1 MDERVTRLRTPEEC
15 DQFAMNVIDSF
26 PELAQEARRYAVE
39 LRAESYGAA
48 TAAEREALQAVY
60 AYERVISEKRGKTV
74 RATRTWQMIK
84 RHGLIA
90 AIERVVK
97 RKDVT
102 TGYKALVE
110 MGMSDLAF
118 EAVVCRHPS
127 VFSPEALK
135 HSKERLKEWDEG
147 CTEGDTGKT

>member
-84 RHGLIA
+84 RHGLIP

-127 VFSPEALK
+127 VFSPEALR
-135 HSKERLKEWDEG
+135 HSEERLKEWGTQNHNDIA
-147 CTEGDTGKT
+147 